1 MRRGK
6 NYKQAKEKVGKGKSY
21 ELGEAIKKI
30 KEYTFAKF
38 DETVEMSLRL
48 GVDPKHADQMVRG
61 TTLLPNGTGKKVRV
75 LVLTKGEKEKE
86 AQEAGADFV
95 GLEEY
100 IEKITKGWLDV
111 DVVVAT
117 PDVMSQVGKLGKI
130 LGTKRMMPNPKSGT
144 VTFDVGKAVKELK
157 AGKIEFRVDKGGNIG
172 APIGKL
178 QAIQWMIA
186 DMSLRLEAARCL
198 LYKTSIM
205 QDQGQKF
212 SLQAAQAKLCAG
224 EAANFCV
231 DRAMQIH
238 AGYGYIG
245 EFSQI
250 EKLYRDQRIIEIYE
264 GTSEIQRLV
273 IAGHLLR

>member
-1 MRRGK
+1 VKQTMKRGK

-21 ELGEAIKKI
+21 ELGEAVSKI

-86 AQEAGADFV
+86 AKEAGADFV

-144 VTFDVGKAVKELK
+144 VTFDVAKAVKELK

-178 QAIQWMIA
+178 SFSEEQLYENAKVFLDVIVRAKPAAAKGTYLKNASISS
-186 DMSLRLEAARCL
+186 SLGPGVRLDTSSILNL
-198 LYKTSIM
+198 LK
-205 QDQGQKF
+205 Q
-212 SLQAAQAKLCAG
+212 
-224 EAANFCV
+224 
-231 DRAMQIH
+231 
-238 AGYGYIG
+238 
-245 EFSQI
+245 
-250 EKLYRDQRIIEIYE
+250 
-264 GTSEIQRLV
+264 
-273 IAGHLLR
+273 

>member
-1 MRRGK
+1 VKQAMKRGK
-6 NYKQAKEKVGKGKSY
+6 KYRQAKETVGKGKSY
-21 ELGEAIKKI
+21 ELDQAIKKI

-38 DETVEMSLRL
+38 DETVEVSLRL

-144 VTFDVGKAVKELK
+144 VTFDVAKAVKELK

-172 APIGKL
+172 AAIGKL
-178 QAIQWMIA
+178 SFSEEHLYENAKVFLDVIVRAKPAAAKGTYLKNASISS
-186 DMSLRLEAARCL
+186 SLGPGVRLDTSSILNL
-198 LYKTSIM
+198 LK
-205 QDQGQKF
+205 Q
-212 SLQAAQAKLCAG
+212 
-224 EAANFCV
+224 
-231 DRAMQIH
+231 
-238 AGYGYIG
+238 
-245 EFSQI
+245 
-250 EKLYRDQRIIEIYE
+250 
-264 GTSEIQRLV
+264 
-273 IAGHLLR
+273 

>member
-1 MRRGK
+1 MKQAMKRGK
-6 NYKQAKEKVGKGKSY
+6 KYRQAKEEIGKGKSY
-21 ELGEAIKKI
+21 ELAEAIKKL
-30 KEYTFAKF
+30 KGCAFAKF

-61 TTLLPNGTGKKVRV
+61 TTLLPNGTGKKVKV

-144 VTFDVGKAVKELK
+144 VTFDVAKAVKELK

-172 APIGKL
+172 ASIGKL
-178 QAIQWMIA
+178 SFSEEQLYENAKVFLDVIVRAKPAAAKGTYLKNASISS
-186 DMSLRLEAARCL
+186 SLGPGVKLD
-198 LYKTSIM
+198 TSSILNVLK
-205 QDQGQKF
+205 Q
-212 SLQAAQAKLCAG
+212 
-224 EAANFCV
+224 
-231 DRAMQIH
+231 
-238 AGYGYIG
+238 
-245 EFSQI
+245 
-250 EKLYRDQRIIEIYE
+250 
-264 GTSEIQRLV
+264 
-273 IAGHLLR
+273 

>member
-1 MRRGK
+1 MKRGK
-6 NYKQAKEKVGKGKSY
+6 KYRQAKEEVGKGKSY
-21 ELGEAIKKI
+21 QLAEAIKKL
-30 KEYTFAKF
+30 KGCAFAKF

-61 TTLLPNGTGKKVRV
+61 TTLLPNGTGKKVKV

-144 VTFDVGKAVKELK
+144 VTFDVAKAVKELK

-178 QAIQWMIA
+178 SFSEEQLYENAKVFLDVIVRAKPAAAKGTYLKNASISS
-186 DMSLRLEAARCL
+186 SLGPGVRLD
-198 LYKTSIM
+198 TSLILNVLK
-205 QDQGQKF
+205 Q
-212 SLQAAQAKLCAG
+212 
-224 EAANFCV
+224 
-231 DRAMQIH
+231 
-238 AGYGYIG
+238 
-245 EFSQI
+245 
-250 EKLYRDQRIIEIYE
+250 
-264 GTSEIQRLV
+264 
-273 IAGHLLR
+273 

>member
-1 MRRGK
+1 MADPGRKYR
-6 NYKQAKEKVGKGKSY
+6 QAKEEVGKGKSY
-21 ELGEAIKKI
+21 ELAEAIKKL
-30 KEYTFAKF
+30 KGCAFAKF

-61 TTLLPNGTGKKVRV
+61 TTLLPNGTGKKVKV

-144 VTFDVGKAVKELK
+144 VTLDVAKAVKELK

-172 APIGKL
+172 AAIGKL
-178 QAIQWMIA
+178 SFSEEQLYEKWSSPNNLNIDPSGCLNERIA
-186 DMSLRLEAARCL
+186 STQE
-198 LYKTSIM
+198 
-205 QDQGQKF
+205 
-212 SLQAAQAKLCAG
+212 
-224 EAANFCV
+224 
-231 DRAMQIH
+231 DRH
-238 AGYGYIG
+238 KKSNDNT
-245 EFSQI
+245 E
-250 EKLYRDQRIIEIYE
+250 
-264 GTSEIQRLV
+264 
-273 IAGHLLR
+273 H

>member
-1 MRRGK
+1 MKRGK
-6 NYKQAKEKVGKGKSY
+6 KYRQAKEKVGKGKSY
-21 ELGEAIKKI
+21 ELGEAIKKL
-30 KEYTFAKF
+30 KECTFAGF

-117 PDVMSQVGKLGKI
+117 PDVMGQVGKLGKI

-144 VTFDVGKAVKELK
+144 VTFDVAKAVKELK

-178 QAIQWMIA
+178 SFPEEQLYENAKVFLEVIVRA
-186 DMSLRLEAARCL
+186 KPAAAKGTYLRNASVSSTLSPGVRL
-198 LYKTSIM
+198 DTSSILSM
-205 QDQGQKF
+205 LKQ
-212 SLQAAQAKLCAG
+212 
-224 EAANFCV
+224 
-231 DRAMQIH
+231 
-238 AGYGYIG
+238 
-245 EFSQI
+245 
-250 EKLYRDQRIIEIYE
+250 
-264 GTSEIQRLV
+264 
-273 IAGHLLR
+273 